1 MADNLRLRVVLDF
14 VDRALGPLKRVSDG
28 SRDAARALKAAKE
41 SLKALNAQQA
51 QVGEFRTL
59 KGELQDTAAK
69 LAQARGRVGELARV
83 YGQTAEPTR
92 AMTRELE
99 RAKREAAALGNQHD
113 TQQVKLQQLRAKL
126 SAAGISTR
134 DLANH
139 SQRLRTDIAAANS
152 TIEQQ
157 TAKLKAN
164 GEQQRK
170 LAELRKRHGN
180 EMMHTGMI
188 AAGSA
193 ALMAGGNK
201 MAGPLRSVV
210 GAFMPAEVSET
221 QLRASMMG
229 KAGEVGPEF
238 QQILTLATRLGDKLP
253 GTTADFI
260 DMMTMLR
267 RQGMTSQAILGGLG
281 ESAAYL
287 GIQLRMPVTAA
298 AEFAA
303 KMQDATQTSE
313 KDMMGLMDVIQR
325 AFYLGV
331 DPTNMLQGFTKI
343 SAVMPFLG
351 EKGLQASNMLAPL
364 LVMMDQTGMAGESA
378 GNAIRKVVQ
387 LSLDAEKLAKTN
399 KMLAGE
405 GIQLN
410 FATKGGKFAGLDNLF
425 AQLDKLKGVDSDVK
439 RIAALKKLYGDDA
452 ETHQV
457 LNTLMEKGLDG
468 YREVVAKME
477 AQADLRK
484 RVDSQLKTLSASVE
498 AAQGSF
504 TNMLKDM
511 GATIAPD
518 LVLIVGKLGE
528 LANAV
533 GAWTRE
539 NQTVVKW
546 ALRVVAVLAIG
557 ATALGAIGLAYASVM
572 GPMLLFRFG
581 LARLALLLPGVGKA
595 ASLLVS
601 GLGFLLGALRAV
613 ALFLL
618 ANPIVLVIAAIAAA
632 AFLIWRNWDTVKGF
646 LLAIW
651 AQLAGAASALWASA
665 TAGAAALWQTLVSLK
680 DRFMTAGADLM
691 QGLVNGITSRV
702 QAVRDAIVGVAD
714 AVGGWFREKL
724 GIASPSK
731 VFMQYGGWISE
742 GAALGIAGGQ
752 GAVRTAALAMATA
765 ATATMPMAADAA
777 ALRIDSRAPLVAH
790 GAGMG
795 SPMGGG
801 TTISITVNAAP
812 GMDEKALARAV
823 AAEVR
828 RLQQADRS
836 RVNSQYSDI
845 DG

>member
-14 VDRALGPLKRVSDG
+14 VDRALGPLRRVSDG

-92 AMTRELE
+92 AMTQELAK
-99 RAKREAAALGNQHD
+99 AKREAAALGNQHD

-229 KAGEVGPEF
+229 KAGEVGAEF
-238 QQILTLATRLGDKLP
+238 QQIVDLATRLGDRLP
-253 GTTADFI
+253 GTTAEFI

-267 RQGMTSQAILGGLG
+267 RQGMASKAILGGLG

-303 KMQDATQTSE
+303 KMQDATQTAE
-313 KDMMGLMDVIQR
+313 GDMMGLMDVIQR

-331 DPTNMLQGFTKI
+331 DPTNMLQGFTKM

-351 EKGLQASNMLAPL
+351 EEGLKASNMLAPL

-405 GIQLN
+405 GIELN

-457 LNTLMEKGLDG
+457 INTLMEKGLDG

-518 LVLIVGKLGE
+518 LVLIVGKLGDM
-528 LANAV
+528 ANAV

-539 NQTVVKW
+539 NQTAVKW

-581 LARLALLLPGVGKA
+581 LARLAFLLPGVGKA
-595 ASLLVS
+595 AGLLVS
-601 GLGFLLGALRAV
+601 GLGFVLGALKAV

-651 AQLAGAASALWASA
+651 AQLAAAAAALWASA

-691 QGLVNGITSRV
+691 QGLVNGIISRV

-777 ALRIDSRAPLVAH
+777 ALRIDSRAPLMAH

-795 SPMGGG
+795 APMGGG

>member
-14 VDRALGPLKRVSDG
+14 VDRALGPLKRVSEG

-59 KGELQDTAAK
+59 KGELHDTAAK
-69 LAQARGRVGELARV
+69 LALARGRVGELARM

-99 RAKREAAALGNQHD
+99 KAKREAAALGNQHD
-113 TQQVKLQQLRAKL
+113 TQQMKLQQLRTKL

-134 DLANH
+134 DLASH

-152 TIEQQ
+152 TIDQQ

-210 GAFMPAEVSET
+210 GAFMPAEVSES

-238 QQILTLATRLGDKLP
+238 QQIVDLATRLGDRLP
-253 GTTADFI
+253 GTTAEFI

-267 RQGMTSQAILGGLG
+267 RQGMASKAILGGLG

-399 KMLAGE
+399 KMLAGD
-405 GIQLN
+405 GIELN

-518 LVLIVGKLGE
+518 LVLIVGKLGDM
-528 LANAV
+528 ANAV

-539 NQTVVKW
+539 NQTAVKW
-546 ALRVVAVLAIG
+546 ALRVVAVLAVG
-557 ATALGAIGLAYASVM
+557 ATAVGAIGLAYASVM
-572 GPMLLFRFG
+572 GPMLLVRFG
-581 LARLALLLPGVGKA
+581 LARLAFLLPGVGKA
-595 ASLLVS
+595 ASLLAS

-651 AQLAGAASALWASA
+651 QQLAGAASALWASA

-777 ALRIDSRAPLVAH
+777 ALRIDSRAPLMAH
-790 GAGMG
+790 GTGMG
-795 SPMGGG
+795 APLGGG
-801 TTISITVNAAP
+801 TTINITVNAAP